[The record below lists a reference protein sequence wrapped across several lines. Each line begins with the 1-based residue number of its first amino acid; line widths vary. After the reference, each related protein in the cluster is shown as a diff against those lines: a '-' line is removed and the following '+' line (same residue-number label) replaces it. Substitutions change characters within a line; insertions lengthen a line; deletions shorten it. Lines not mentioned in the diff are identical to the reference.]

1 MIPESFIQELLNR
14 VDVVDII
21 DKKVQLKKAGANF
34 VACCPFHQEKSPSF
48 TVSPSK
54 QFYHCF
60 GCGEHGSA
68 ISFLIEYEGLSFVEA
83 VNELANTIGL
93 KVPNEDFSEK
103 ININENSKLEEAL
116 KIANNFYQVQLRKS
130 PKAIAYLKSRGLS
143 GAIAKE
149 FSIGYAPEGWQNLE
163 AAFKSYQDQTLINAG
178 LIQKNEQ
185 GRYYDRFRDRIM
197 FPIHNA
203 KGIVIGFGGRVINP
217 EDTPKYYNSPE
228 TALFKKSYELY
239 GLLAARKAIRDNG
252 YVVVVEGYMDV
263 VALAQHGISNA
274 VATLGTATTLFHIKK
289 LTRYTDE
296 IVFCFDGDNAGRT
309 AAWRAMNNSLSA
321 VTDNTQIKF
330 LFLPNQHDPDS
341 FVRENSNDA
350 FRALAK
356 EAIPLTEYIIK
367 YLTQD
372 NDLASQESKVKFL
385 NNLEPI
391 IKQFSAK
398 KLLLLFKKR
407 IAQLVDLDIQE
418 IDQMFKIQST
428 KDVIKNT
435 GIKNTGIKSNRI
447 PISAIRRYSLF
458 IILEP
463 SIVDVADQEMFL
475 TEKIDDQLARAVIE
489 ISIGENKKNT
499 ASIMHLLSS
508 RFDQEII
515 NKLQNQLASFDQRM
529 DINQEVDALRLSIK
543 KKQASASKKTV
554 LNQIKQKS
562 LQSLTE
568 EEKQFLRNMGKG

>member
-48 TVSPSK
+48 TVSQSK

-103 ININENSKLEEAL
+103 KNINESSKLEEAL

-143 GAIAKE
+143 GQIAKE

-163 AAFKSYQDQTLINAG
+163 TAFKNYQDQTLIDAG
-178 LIQKNEQ
+178 LIQKNDQ
-185 GRYYDRFRDRIM
+185 GRFYDRFRNRII

-203 KGIVIGFGGRVINP
+203 KGTVIGFGGRVIDS

-228 TALFKKSYELY
+228 TALFQKSYELY
-239 GLLAARKAIRDNG
+239 GLLAARKSIRDNS

-263 VALAQHGISNA
+263 VALAQHGINNA

-321 VTDNTQIKF
+321 VTDKTQLKF
-330 LFLPNQHDPDS
+330 LFLPDQHDPDS
-341 FVRENSNDA
+341 FVREHSNNA
-350 FRALAK
+350 FSALAK

-385 NNLEPI
+385 NDLEPI
-391 IKQFSAK
+391 IKQFSAN

-407 IAQLVDLDIQE
+407 ISQLVDLDIQE
-418 IDQMFKIQST
+418 IDQIFKIKLT
-428 KDVIKNT
+428 KEVIKNT
-435 GIKNTGIKSNRI
+435 MPRSNRI
-447 PISAIRRYSLF
+447 PMSTTRRYCLF
-458 IILEP
+458 VILEP
-463 SIVDVADQEMFL
+463 GIADEADQEMFL
-475 TEKIDDQLARAVIE
+475 SEKIDDQLARAIIE
-489 ISIGENKKNT
+489 ISTGENKKNT
-499 ASIMHLLSS
+499 ASIMHLLSN
-508 RFDQEII
+508 RFDQKII
-515 NKLQNQLASFDQRM
+515 SQLQTQLASFDQTI

-543 KKQASASKKTV
+543 KKQSSASKRTV
-554 LNQIKQKS
+554 LDQIKQKS
-562 LQSLTE
+562 LQSLTD
-568 EEKQFLRNMGKG
+568 EEKKFLRNMGKS

>member
-103 ININENSKLEEAL
+103 KNINENSKLEEAL
-116 KIANNFYQVQLRKS
+116 KIANNFYQARLRKS

-143 GAIAKE
+143 GQIAKE

-163 AAFKSYQDQTLINAG
+163 NAFKNYQDQTLIDAG
-178 LIQKNEQ
+178 LIQKNDQ
-185 GRYYDRFRDRIM
+185 GRYYDRFRNRII

-203 KGIVIGFGGRVINP
+203 KGIVIGFGGRVIDS
-217 EDTPKYYNSPE
+217 EDNPKYYNSPE
-228 TALFKKSYELY
+228 TALFQKSYELY
-239 GLLAARKAIRDNG
+239 GLLAARKSIRDNS
-252 YVVVVEGYMDV
+252 YVLVVEGYMDV
-263 VALAQHGISNA
+263 VALAQHGINNA

-289 LTRYTDE
+289 LTRYSDE
-296 IVFCFDGDNAGRT
+296 IIFCFDGDNAGRT

-321 VTDNTQIKF
+321 VTDKTQLKF

-341 FVRENSNDA
+341 FVREHSNDA

-372 NDLASQESKVKFL
+372 NDLVSQESKVKFL
-385 NNLEPI
+385 NDLEPI

-418 IDQMFKIQST
+418 IDQIFKIKFT
-428 KDVIKNT
+428 KE
-435 GIKNTGIKSNRI
+435 GIKNTTPRSNRI
-447 PISAIRRYSLF
+447 PISTTRRYCLF
-458 IILEP
+458 TILEP
-463 SIVDVADQEMFL
+463 GIADETDQEMFL
-475 TEKIDDQLARAVIE
+475 SEKIDDQLARAIIE

-499 ASIMHLLSS
+499 ASIMHLLSN

-515 NKLQNQLASFDQRM
+515 GQLQTQLASFDQTM
-529 DINQEVDALRLSIK
+529 DIDQEVDALRLSIK
-543 KKQASASKKTV
+543 KKHLSASKRTV
-554 LNQIKQKS
+554 LDQIKQKS
-562 LQSLTE
+562 LQSLTD
-568 EEKQFLRNMGKG
+568 EEKKFLRNMGKS

>member
-68 ISFLIEYEGLSFVEA
+68 ISFLIEYDGLSFVEA
-83 VNELANTIGL
+83 VSELANTIGL

-103 ININENSKLEEAL
+103 INVNENIKLEEAL

-143 GAIAKE
+143 GEIAKE

-163 AAFKSYQDQTLINAG
+163 TAFKNYQDQVLINAG

-185 GRYYDRFRDRIM
+185 GRYYDRFRNRIM

-203 KGIVIGFGGRVINP
+203 KGIVVGFGGRVINP

-228 TALFKKSYELY
+228 TALFQKSYELY
-239 GLLAARKAIRDNG
+239 GLLAARKTIRDTG

-263 VALAQHGISNA
+263 VALAQHGIGNS

-296 IVFCFDGDNAGRT
+296 IIFCFDGDNAGRT

-321 VTDNTQIKF
+321 VTDKTQLKF

-385 NNLEPI
+385 NELEPI
-391 IKQFSAK
+391 IKQFSAN

-418 IDQMFKIQST
+418 IDQIFKIKFT
-428 KDVIKNT
+428 KEVIRNT
-435 GIKNTGIKSNRI
+435 VNKSNRI
-447 PISAIRRYSLF
+447 PMTPTRRYCLF

-463 SIVDVADQEMFL
+463 SIADIADKEMFL
-475 TEKIDDQLARAVIE
+475 TEKIDDQIARVIIE

-499 ASIMHLLSS
+499 ASIMHILSS

-515 NKLQNQLASFDQRM
+515 SQLQTELALFDQTM
-529 DINQEVDALRLSIK
+529 DISQEVDALRFSIK
-543 KKQASASKKTV
+543 KKHSSVSKKIV
-554 LNQIKQKS
+554 LNQLKQKS

-568 EEKQFLRNMGKG
+568 EEKKFLRNMGKG

>member
-103 ININENSKLEEAL
+103 KNINENSKLEEAL
-116 KIANNFYQVQLRKS
+116 KIANNFYQAQLRKS

-143 GAIAKE
+143 GQIAKE

-163 AAFKSYQDQTLINAG
+163 NAFKNYQDQTLIDAG
-178 LIQKNEQ
+178 LIQKNDQ
-185 GRYYDRFRDRIM
+185 GRYYDRFRNRII

-203 KGIVIGFGGRVINP
+203 KGIVIGFGGRVIDS
-217 EDTPKYYNSPE
+217 EDNPKYYNSPE
-228 TALFKKSYELY
+228 TALFQKSYELY
-239 GLLAARKAIRDNG
+239 GLLAARKSIRDNS
-252 YVVVVEGYMDV
+252 YVLVVEGYMDV
-263 VALAQHGISNA
+263 VALAQHGINNA

-289 LTRYTDE
+289 LTRYSDE
-296 IVFCFDGDNAGRT
+296 IIFCFDGDNAGRT

-321 VTDNTQIKF
+321 VTDKTQLKF

-341 FVRENSNDA
+341 FVREHSNDA

-372 NDLASQESKVKFL
+372 NDLVSQESKVKFL
-385 NNLEPI
+385 NDLEPI

-418 IDQMFKIQST
+418 IDQIFKIKFT
-428 KDVIKNT
+428 KE
-435 GIKNTGIKSNRI
+435 GIKNTTPRSNRI
-447 PISAIRRYSLF
+447 PISTTRRYCLF

-463 SIVDVADQEMFL
+463 GIADETDQEMFL
-475 TEKIDDQLARAVIE
+475 SEKIDDQLARAIIE

-499 ASIMHLLSS
+499 ASIMHLLSN

-515 NKLQNQLASFDQRM
+515 GQLQTQLASFDQTM
-529 DINQEVDALRLSIK
+529 DIDQEVDALRLSIK
-543 KKQASASKKTV
+543 KKHLSASKRTV
-554 LNQIKQKS
+554 LDQIKQKS
-562 LQSLTE
+562 LQSLTD
-568 EEKQFLRNMGKG
+568 EEKKFLRNMGKS